1 MGQAAGH
8 GNEMVVKRDLKAV
21 AEVRRFVRLVT
32 GQWGMD
38 DFVPCL
44 VASELV
50 TNALQHAASETDEDV
65 ILRLHRTED
74 DALWM
79 EVQDAAHDL
88 PHMLAADTSS
98 ETGRGL
104 FIVDQYARCWGIR
117 ALAANAGKVVFA
129 VIDRT

>member
-1 MGQAAGH
+1 MGEAAQ
-8 GNEMVVKRDLKAV
+8 NEIVVKRDPKVV
-21 AEVRRFVRLVT
+21 AEVRQFVRLVT
-32 GQWGMD
+32 GEYGMD

-50 TNALQHAASETDEDV
+50 TNALQHATSDRDEDV
-65 ILRLHRTED
+65 ILRLRRTED

-79 EVQDAAHDL
+79 EVQDAACGL
-88 PHMLAADTSS
+88 PQMLAADTTS

-117 ALAANAGKVVFA
+117 ALADDAGKVVFA
-129 VIDRT
+129 VIDAT

>member
-1 MGQAAGH
+1 MGQGAAE
-8 GNEMVVKRDLKAV
+8 NEMVVKRDPKVV

-50 TNALQHAASETDEDV
+50 TNALQHAASETEEDV
-65 ILRLHRTED
+65 ILRLSRTED

-79 EVQDAAHDL
+79 EVQDAACGL
-88 PHMLAADTSS
+88 PQMLAADTSS

-117 ALAANAGKVVFA
+117 ALAENAGKVVFA

>member
-1 MGQAAGH
+1 MGQAAMQ
-8 GNEMVVKRDLKAV
+8 NEMVVKQDPKVV
-21 AEVRRFVRLVT
+21 AEVRQFVRLVT
-32 GQWGMD
+32 GEYGMD

-50 TNALQHAASETDEDV
+50 TNALQHAASATDDDV
-65 ILRLHRTED
+65 ILRLSRTED

-79 EVQDAAHDL
+79 EVQDAACSL

-117 ALAANAGKVVFA
+117 ALAGNVGKVVFA
-129 VIDRT
+129 VIDPT

>member
-1 MGQAAGH
+1 MGGAAE
-8 GNEMVVKRDLKAV
+8 NEMVVKQDLKVV

-32 GQWGMD
+32 GQWDMD

-50 TNALQHAASETDEDV
+50 TNALQHGTSVTDNDV
-65 ILRLHRTED
+65 ILRLSRTED

-79 EVQDAAHDL
+79 EVQDAACAL
-88 PHMLAADTSS
+88 PHMLAADTTS

-117 ALAANAGKVVFA
+117 ALADNAGKIVFA

>member
-1 MGQAAGH
+1 MGQGAAE
-8 GNEMVVKRDLKAV
+8 NEMVVKRDPKVV
-21 AEVRRFVRLVT
+21 AEVRQFVRLVT
-32 GQWGMD
+32 GGYGMD

-50 TNALQHAASETDEDV
+50 TNALQHATSATDKDV
-65 ILRLHRTED
+65 ILRLSRTED

-79 EVQDAAHDL
+79 EVQDAACGL

-117 ALAANAGKVVFA
+117 ALAGNVGKVVFA

>member
-1 MGQAAGH
+1 MGQGAAE
-8 GNEMVVKRDLKAV
+8 NEMVVKQDLRAV

-32 GQWGMD
+32 GGYGMD

-50 TNALQHAASETDEDV
+50 TNALQHAASESDGDV
-65 ILRLHRTED
+65 VLRLSRTED

-79 EVQDAAHDL
+79 EVQDAACGL
-88 PHMLAADTSS
+88 PHLLAADASS
-98 ETGRGL
+98 ESGRGL

-117 ALAANAGKVVFA
+117 ALAGNAGKVVFA
-129 VIDRT
+129 VIDRS

>member
-1 MGQAAGH
+1 MGQGAAE
-8 GNEMVVKRDLKAV
+8 NEMVVKQDPRVV

-50 TNALQHAASETDEDV
+50 TNALRHAASGRDEDV
-65 ILRLHRTED
+65 ILRLSRTED

-79 EVQDAAHDL
+79 EVQDAACGL

-117 ALAANAGKVVFA
+117 ALADNVGKVVFA
-129 VIDRT
+129 VIDCT

>member
-1 MGQAAGH
+1 MGEAAQ
-8 GNEMVVKRDLKAV
+8 NEMVVKQDLKVV

-32 GQWGMD
+32 GEYGMD

-50 TNALQHAASETDEDV
+50 TNALQHAASETDDDV
-65 ILRLHRTED
+65 ILRLSRTED

-79 EVQDAAHDL
+79 EVQDAACSL
-88 PHMLAADTSS
+88 PHMLAADMTS

-104 FIVDQYARCWGIR
+104 FIVDQYARYWGIR
-117 ALAANAGKVVFA
+117 ALAENAGKIVFA
-129 VIDRT
+129 VLDRT

>member
-1 MGQAAGH
+1 MGLAA
-8 GNEMVVKRDLKAV
+8 GNEMVVKQDLKVV
-21 AEVRRFVRLVT
+21 AEVREFVRLVT
-32 GQWGMD
+32 GEYGMD

-50 TNALQHAASETDEDV
+50 TNALQHAASDTDADV
-65 ILRLHRTED
+65 VLRLSRTED

-79 EVQDAAHDL
+79 EVQDAACGL
-88 PHMLAADTSS
+88 PQMLEADSSS

-117 ALAANAGKVVFA
+117 ALAGDVGKVVFA

>member
-1 MGQAAGH
+1 MGKAARH
-8 GNEMVVKRDLKAV
+8 EHELVVKNDLKVV

-32 GQWGMD
+32 GQWDMD

-50 TNALQHAASETDEDV
+50 TNALQHAISESDEDV
-65 ILRLHRTED
+65 ILRLSRTED

-79 EVQDAAHDL
+79 EVQDAAYAL
-88 PHMLAADTSS
+88 PHMLAADTTS

-104 FIVDQYARCWGIR
+104 FIVDQYVRCWGIR
-117 ALAANAGKVVFA
+117 ALAGNVGKVVFA
-129 VIDRT
+129 VLDGS

>member
-1 MGQAAGH
+1 MGQGAAE
-8 GNEMVVKRDLKAV
+8 NEMVVKQDLKVV
-21 AEVRRFVRLVT
+21 AEVREFVRLVT
-32 GQWGMD
+32 GEYGMD

-44 VASELV
+44 VAGELV
-50 TNALQHAASETDEDV
+50 TNALQHATSETGDEDV
-65 ILRLHRTED
+65 ILRLSRTGD

-79 EVQDAAHDL
+79 EVQDAACGL

-117 ALAANAGKVVFA
+117 ALAGNVGKVVFA